1 MFPSLSSQWA
11 ASDPRQGVSPG
22 RHPGLASPA
31 GQPAVSEWPPVIQ
44 ALLLVHTGE

>member
-22 RHPGLASPA
+22 KH
-31 GQPAVSEWPPVIQ
+31 PAVSEQPPVIQ
-44 ALLLVHTGE
+44 ARLLVHTGE